1 MKPIQVYLTSKEH
14 QELKVLAAQEG
25 TTLSALIRSALGLDE
40 IKQPTPIKR
49 EVKESPPVI
58 RNLAEVIEEGEE
70 LYGTPRYDKAK
81 PFWSPFGP
89 LPVRQNLLNPNAVVD
104 PNYDD
109 ERQMPLDVAKRN
121 AYIERDE

>member
-1 MKPIQVYLTSKEH
+1 MNMNIYITPDNEKKLRTHDGSMSGLINGL
-14 QELKVLAAQEG
+14 LEG
-25 TTLSALIRSALGLDE
+25 YFNDTL
-40 IKQPTPIKR
+40 PPVKR

-89 LPVRQNLLNPNAVVD
+89 LPVKQNPLNPTAVID

-109 ERQMPLDVAKRN
+109 ERQMPLDVDKRN